1 MIIAIT
7 PETHHQIKNPQLAA
21 YAGIYL
27 RIYEDFLKQLRA
39 TGIEIDD
46 AGESEPPSE
55 TYERLQQKGV
65 IFRNGGRSI
74 VSGAISEACVAC
86 KKGVGSAT
94 FFISLKCNRSCY
106 YCFNPNQ
113 VDYEHHR
120 SHERDLI
127 RELDEM
133 AATGQ
138 QLSCVALTGGEP
150 LLHKAQA
157 IHFFQHAGECF
168 PNVHTRLYTCGDY
181 VDEAVLAELRDA
193 GLREIRFSIRMHD
206 TEHLRKRI
214 LERVALAKKYIQD
227 VMIELPIIPGTLD
240 IMKDILRELDRIGIY
255 SINLLELCYPLL
267 NADEFKAR
275 GFKVKKRPF
284 QTLYDYWYAGGV
296 PIAGS
301 EAECLELLEFARD
314 EGMKMGVHYCSL
326 ENKLTGQNY
335 QQNASHPVP
344 RTAILSQQDYLL
356 KSAKVFGDDI
366 APVMSVFEHEHIR
379 EYAFDPDHNCLEFSV
394 NAIRALKKL
403 DVEIGISTSVFE
415 QRPDGMV
422 IRELKV
428 DLTTPRMFKR
438 ADV

>member
-1 MIIAIT
+1 MIIPIT
-7 PETHHQIKNPQLAA
+7 PETHHQIKNPQFAA

-27 RIYEDFLKQLRA
+27 RIYENFLNQLRA
-39 TGIEIDD
+39 TGIEVDD
-46 AGESEPPSE
+46 AGEGDPPAE
-55 TYERLQQKGV
+55 IYDRLEQKGV
-65 IFRNGGRSI
+65 IFRNGGRSL

-94 FFISLKCNRSCY
+94 FFVSLQCNRNCY

-120 SHERDLI
+120 ANERDLVQ
-127 RELDEM
+127 ELDEM

-138 QLSCVALTGGEP
+138 HLKP
-150 LLHKAQA
+150 QA
-157 IHFFQHAGECF
+157 VHFFEHALERF
-168 PNVHTRLYTCGDY
+168 PGVHTRLYTCGDY
-181 VDEAVLAELRDA
+181 VDEAILAELRDA

-206 TEHLRKRI
+206 TDHLRKRI
-214 LERVALAKKYIQD
+214 LERVELAKRYIPD
-227 VMIELPIIPGTLD
+227 VMIEMPIIPGTLD

-267 NADEFKAR
+267 NAAEFKAR

-284 QTLYDYWYAGGV
+284 DTLYDYWYAGGV

-301 EAECLELLEFARD
+301 EAECLDLLEFAHD
-314 EGMKMGVHYCSL
+314 EGLKIGVHYCSL

-344 RTAILSQQDYLL
+344 RTAVLSQNDYLL

-366 APVMSVFEHEHIR
+366 GPVMEVLEREHIR
-379 EYAFDPDHNCLEFSV
+379 EYAYDPDHNCLEFTV

-403 DVEIGISTSVFE
+403 DIEVGISTSTFE
-415 QRPDGMV
+415 ERPDGMV

-428 DLTTPRMFKR
+428 DLTTPRQFKR